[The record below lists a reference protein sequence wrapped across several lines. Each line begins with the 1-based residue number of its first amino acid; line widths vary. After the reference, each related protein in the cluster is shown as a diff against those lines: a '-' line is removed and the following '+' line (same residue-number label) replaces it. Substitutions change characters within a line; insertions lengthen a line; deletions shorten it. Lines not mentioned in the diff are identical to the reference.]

1 MTLLLH
7 HRCRWRA
14 YFYAAVHTIVYAA
27 VRTIVFCLTRAPV
40 ADSEHIIQPL
50 ATAAHS
56 SLRSNVITNADVPWL
71 SVGVVYLA
79 PKGHFTLALIRLSVN
94 AHRFFSAHSEKRRGK
109 QTLRL
114 RPASS

>member
-1 MTLLLH
+1 M
-7 HRCRWRA
+7 RA
-14 YFYAAVHTIVYAA
+14 
-27 VRTIVFCLTRAPV
+27 IVFCLTRAPV

-56 SLRSNVITNADVPWL
+56 SLRSNVIANADVPWL
-71 SVGVVYLA
+71 SLGVVYLA
-79 PKGHFTLALIRLSVN
+79 PKGHFTLALIRLSVNVN